1 MLKNLTVFWT
11 LVWHKW
17 HLKGPFLCNLLDF
30 TGFQRFG
37 ELFKDYDLLMN
48 FQPGFDGRLWPKIEF
63 SCQKTLTFQFVNW
76 IFDKLA
82 LLMDLDLGLVTPG
95 DLGPEGLA
103 WIGTSVA
110 RVLCRAGH
118 HVGLKWINHRSL
130 MLKLFWHDLFPTLCQ
145 NEAGLNRS
153 KSQSWMI
160 ISQNRK

>member
-17 HLKGPFLCNLLDF
+17 HLKGPFVWFLRVC
-30 TGFQRFG
+30 
-37 ELFKDYDLLMN
+37 KDLESNSKTMTCSWTFSRVLMVGCG
-48 FQPGFDGRLWPKIEF
+48 PRYEF

-110 RVLCRAGH
+110 RVLCRAAH